1 MNEHNILLTVLCT
14 MRKPILLRGQSKPE
28 EMNEYLQRPQMVEK
42 YDVDMLKRTIEL
54 LLQTYPELND
64 DEDLKADMLE
74 GTTDFKETME
84 RLLRKTQDSIYLSK
98 ACQMAERDI
107 ADRRKRF
114 DKRIE
119 FGRELMRRLMETANV
134 RKLEFPTATLSL
146 MNLPIQVMIVNE
158 DEIPDEFMRIKKE
171 PNKTLLKQALE
182 KTDVRGAAL
191 SNGGTTIVIR
201 GA

>member
-14 MRKPILLRGQSKPE
+14 MRKPILLRGQLKPE

-54 LLQTYPELND
+54 LLQNYPELND

-119 FGRELMRRLMETANV
+119 FGRELMRRLMETANI

-146 MNLPIQVMIVNE
+146 MNLPVQVMIVNE

-182 KTDVRGAAL
+182 KTNVRGAAL

>member
-1 MNEHNILLTVLCT
+1 